1 MIKAAI
7 FDLDG
12 VIVDTA
18 KYHYLAWKRLA
29 RQLGFDLTEE
39 DNEQLKGISRIHS
52 MEIVA
57 RIGGLSLPE
66 AELRRLANL
75 KNEWFIEY
83 IEQMRPDEVFPGVV
97 ELVKDLRARGIRIGL
112 ASSSKN
118 APAVLGILQIT
129 ELFDVV
135 VDGTMIIHSKPDPE
149 IFLLAAERLGLP
161 PEVCLV
167 FEDAEAGVEAAL
179 RAGMRCVGIG
189 SEVQLGKAD
198 MVLARTGDFTID
210 MIQRIG

>member
-97 ELVKDLRARGIRIGL
+97 ELVKDLRAHGIRIGL

>member
-66 AELRRLANL
+66 AELHRLANL

>member
-66 AELRRLANL
+66 AELHRLANL

-97 ELVKDLRARGIRIGL
+97 ELVKDLRAHGIRIGL

>member
-1 MIKAAI
+1 LIKAAI

>member
-83 IEQMRPDEVFPGVV
+83 IEQMRPHEVFPGVV